1 MSRTH
6 RHGPTGG
13 KRNRHISVRAVRRQQ
28 PDLHKLSRA
37 LIELAL
43 EQAAAEAAAK
53 AQAERTQTDTPEAA
67 DG

>member
-13 KRNRHISVRAVRRQQ
+13 KRNRHISVRAVRRAQ

-37 LIELAL
+37 LIELAM

-53 AQAERTQTDTPEAA
+53 AQAERTRPGSPEAA
-67 DG
+67 DD

>member
-13 KRNRHISVRAVRRQQ
+13 KRNRHISVRAVRRAQ

-37 LIELAL
+37 LIELAM

-53 AQAERTQTDTPEAA
+53 AQAKRTRPGSPEAA
-67 DG
+67 DD

>member
-1 MSRTH
+1 MSRT
-6 RHGPTGG
+6 RRQGPKGG
-13 KRNRHISVRAVRRQQ
+13 KRNRHISVRAVRRAQ

-37 LIELAL
+37 LIELAM

-53 AQAERTQTDTPEAA
+53 AQAPRKQTDTPEAA

>member
-6 RHGPTGG
+6 RYGPTGG
-13 KRNRHISVRAVRRQQ
+13 KHSRHISVRAVRRQQ

-37 LIELAL
+37 LIELTM

-53 AQAERTQTDTPEAA
+53 TQADRKQTGIPEAA
-67 DG
+67 DD